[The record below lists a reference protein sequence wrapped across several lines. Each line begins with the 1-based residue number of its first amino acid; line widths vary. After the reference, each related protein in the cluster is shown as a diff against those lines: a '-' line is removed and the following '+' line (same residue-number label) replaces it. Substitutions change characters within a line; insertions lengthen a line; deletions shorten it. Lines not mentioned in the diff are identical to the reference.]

1 MLAKADCEFLRT
13 VVRGKGTNVT
23 YADLARLLQR
33 AGWTLAGTSGSHR
46 TWRNPSGRRIVL
58 VDAGSGEVL
67 PVYAKRA
74 ARVLLE
80 EGACG
85 K

>member
-1 MLAKADCEFLRT
+1 MLGKADCAFLRS
-13 VVRGKGTNVT
+13 VIGGRGTNVT

-46 TWRNPSGRRIVL
+46 TWRKPKAGPIVL
-58 VDAGSGEVL
+58 VDAGAGEIL

-74 ARVLLE
+74 ARTLLE
-80 EGACG
+80 DGACG